1 MDKNHASSFLT
12 FSIVPLV
19 SPIGPLERLVHWSA
33 GGILQGFLTSAADV
47 VDGEQTGHVGE
58 VELEADLR
66 RI

>member
-19 SPIGPLERLVHWSA
+19 SPIGPLERLVRRA

-47 VDGEQTGHVGE
+47 VDGEHTGHVGE